1 MSHHDTRMSQTD
13 TLNAIRTRVEAAIP
27 GAQVEVQ
34 GGGGYFAIR
43 VVSEQFEGKR
53 TLQRHR
59 MVYSAIAEL
68 MKGDDAPVHAV
79 DRLDTR
85 VP

>member
-1 MSHHDTRMSQTD
+1 MSYHNTRMSPSE
-13 TLNAIRTRVEAAIP
+13 TLLEIRTRVEAAIP
-27 GAQVEVQ
+27 GAKVNVQ
-34 GGGGYFAIR
+34 GGGGHYMIH
-43 VVSEQFEGKR
+43 VVSELFEGKR

-59 MVYSAIAEL
+59 MVYSAIADL

-79 DRLDTR
+79 DKLDTQ